1 MRQIDQS
8 MAKPTTNRVIFE
20 NDVGLITFTVDGHLL
35 HTHKATF
42 AQRHSLGTWSNF
54 ESRRR
59 HLRPILVTSDGETPS
74 NKPPTEAAFKLLCRQ
89 SVEA

>member
-35 HTHKATF
+35 HTHKTTF
-42 AQRHSLGTWSNF
+42 AQRHSLDTWPDFESAKQAF
-54 ESRRR
+54 ESRPGQIRWR
-59 HLRPILVTSDGETPS
+59 DE
-74 NKPPTEAAFKLLCRQ
+74 
-89 SVEA
+89 